1 MIYAAVKY
9 ITHNKYVT
17 DYKSVKISTGA
28 IRQYM
33 KRTDV
38 YIHIRF
44 PSEL

>member
-1 MIYAAVKY
+1 MQLLNTSLIY
-9 ITHNKYVT
+9 KYVT
-17 DYKSVKISTGA
+17 DYKSFKNSTRA

-33 KRTDV
+33 NRTDV